1 MADGSNLKAK
11 IGMDT
16 GDFEKGAKKV
26 VKAAQGMGKDI
37 GSSLSEVG
45 RAIGVDAGLLGDLA
59 KRIDQATTLFKGM
72 ATAGNQT
79 ASSLTKAMVGL
90 GGAIAGLGLTA
101 AIMGFRELNE
111 QAQNFE
117 QRLQGVNLAASAKA
131 YRDTYAQS
139 LYDASGAGEAVA
151 GFWERSKNYFAT
163 NMAEIGTLFTTNSAD
178 RAKAKSDAER
188 AAQLASDMVDLKRR
202 ERDLGVE
209 IQKITNDISVA
220 QNTYLDKS
228 ASIADRKQAE
238 ATITELV
245 TQKYAKQIALQQEM
259 LANVQ
264 ERNSLTSS
272 TEAELDEEAGLQKNI
287 LSLQGQ
293 CQQELNSMLRTH
305 NQINNAAKA
314 QASSAKETQQ
324 ATELTLAA
332 ATALVEK
339 ERALKAIQDQNNAMR
354 SAARFRMDGPLQAVG
369 SSGALQGMAER
380 LTVPAIIKPVVD
392 TEAAQKAVVELSSVL
407 EQGVVG
413 MSEALGNLIGN
424 LINGE
429 NAWQGFAQAGIGV
442 VADMLSTVGKAFV
455 TEGVGVIAA
464 QMALKTGNGPAAIA
478 AGAAMI
484 ALAAT
489 MKTAMSNAAANWSG
503 GSGAAVAS
511 SSYSSGTTGPS
522 TYGREMTIRVTGTL
536 TGEGSKLKAVI
547 NNDDRRNNVTT

>member
-26 VKAAQGMGKDI
+26 TKAAQSMGKDI
-37 GSSLSEVG
+37 GTSLSDVG

-59 KRIDQATTLFKGM
+59 RRIESATTLFRGM
-72 ATAGNQT
+72 ASAGGNA
-79 ASSLTKAMVGL
+79 ASSLTKAMTGL

-101 AIMGFRELNE
+101 AILAFRELNAE
-111 QAQNFE
+111 AANFE
-117 QRLQGVNLAASAKA
+117 QRLQGVNLAQAAKA
-131 YRDTYAQS
+131 ARDVYKQS
-139 LYDASGAGEAVA
+139 LYDQTGRGDDFAYTKEYWQTRLSMGWQNMMTGADPAQREQA
-151 GFWERSKNYFAT
+151 
-163 NMAEIGTLFTTNSAD
+163 M
-178 RAKAKSDAER
+178 RAAER
-188 AAQLASDMVDLKRR
+188 AAALAS
-202 ERDLGVE
+202 ERVE
-209 IQKITNDISVA
+209 IQRE
-220 QNTYLDKS
+220 LDKYVKQEAVLQS
-228 ASIADRKQAE
+228 QINELRNTAGDRSKTEEERSRAKTQAE
-238 ATITELV
+238 NTINVLYNTR
-245 TQKYAKQIALQQEM
+245 IGLQQR
-259 LANVQ
+259 LADNLRETNGLV
-264 ERNSLTSS
+264 SS
-272 TEAELDEEAGLQKNI
+272 TDEEMRAQYAAEAAVYNLEGARQSQLRSFIRVGNQ
-287 LSLQGQ
+287 L
-293 CQQELNSMLRTH
+293 ENSG
-305 NQINNAAKA
+305 KA
-314 QASSAKETQQ
+314 QAQAAKETQQ

-536 TGEGSKLKAVI
+536 EASGSKLKAVL
-547 NNDDRRNNVTT
+547 NNEDNRTKVTT

>member
-26 VKAAQGMGKDI
+26 TKAAQSMGKDI
-37 GSSLSEVG
+37 GTSLSDVG

-59 KRIDQATTLFKGM
+59 RRIESATTLFRGM
-72 ATAGNQT
+72 ASAGGNA
-79 ASSLTKAMVGL
+79 ASSLTKAMTGL

-101 AIMGFRELNE
+101 AILAFRELNAE
-111 QAQNFE
+111 AANFE
-117 QRLQGVNLAASAKA
+117 QRLQGVNLAQAAKA
-131 YRDTYAQS
+131 ARDVYKQS
-139 LYDASGAGEAVA
+139 LYDQTGRGDDFAYTKEYWQTRLSMGWQNMMTGADPAQREQA
-151 GFWERSKNYFAT
+151 
-163 NMAEIGTLFTTNSAD
+163 M
-178 RAKAKSDAER
+178 RAAER
-188 AAQLASDMVDLKRR
+188 AAALAS
-202 ERDLGVE
+202 ERVE
-209 IQKITNDISVA
+209 IQRE
-220 QNTYLDKS
+220 LDKYVRQEAVLQS
-228 ASIADRKQAE
+228 QINELRNTAGDRSKTEEERSRAKTQAE
-238 ATITELV
+238 NTINVLYNTR
-245 TQKYAKQIALQQEM
+245 IGLQQR
-259 LANVQ
+259 LADNLRETNGLV
-264 ERNSLTSS
+264 SS
-272 TEAELDEEAGLQKNI
+272 TDEEMRAQYAAEAAVYNLEGARQSQLRSFIRVGNQ
-287 LSLQGQ
+287 L
-293 CQQELNSMLRTH
+293 ENSG
-305 NQINNAAKA
+305 KA
-314 QASSAKETQQ
+314 QAQAAKETQQ

-464 QMALKTGNGPAAIA
+464 QMALKTGDGPAAIA

-536 TGEGSKLKAVI
+536 EASGSKLKAVL
-547 NNDDRRNNVTT
+547 NNEDNRTKVTT

>member
-26 VKAAQGMGKDI
+26 TKAAQSMGKDI
-37 GSSLSEVG
+37 GTSLSDVG

-59 KRIDQATTLFKGM
+59 RRIESATTLFRGM
-72 ATAGNQT
+72 ASAGGNA
-79 ASSLTKAMVGL
+79 ASSLTKAMAGL

-101 AIMGFRELNE
+101 AILAFRELNAE
-111 QAQNFE
+111 AANFE
-117 QRLQGVNLAASAKA
+117 QRLQGVNLAQAAKA
-131 YRDTYAQS
+131 ARDVYKQS
-139 LYDASGAGEAVA
+139 LYDQTGRGDDFAYTKEYWQTRLSMGWQNMMTGADPAQREQA
-151 GFWERSKNYFAT
+151 
-163 NMAEIGTLFTTNSAD
+163 M
-178 RAKAKSDAER
+178 RAAER
-188 AAQLASDMVDLKRR
+188 AAALAS
-202 ERDLGVE
+202 ERVE
-209 IQKITNDISVA
+209 IQRE
-220 QNTYLDKS
+220 LDKYVRQEAVLQS
-228 ASIADRKQAE
+228 QINELRNTAGDRSKTEEERSKAKTQAE
-238 ATITELV
+238 NTINVLYNTR
-245 TQKYAKQIALQQEM
+245 IGLQQR
-259 LANVQ
+259 LADNLRETNGLV
-264 ERNSLTSS
+264 SS
-272 TEAELDEEAGLQKNI
+272 TDEEMRAQYAAEAAVYNLEGARQSQLRSFIRVGNQ
-287 LSLQGQ
+287 L
-293 CQQELNSMLRTH
+293 ENSG
-305 NQINNAAKA
+305 KA
-314 QASSAKETQQ
+314 QAQAAKETQQ

-332 ATALVEK
+332 ATELVEK

-392 TEAAQKAVVELSSVL
+392 TEAAQKAVVKLSSVL

-522 TYGREMTIRVTGTL
+522 TYGRVMEIRVTGTL
-536 TGEGSKLKAVI
+536 EASGSKLKAVL
-547 NNDDRRNNVTT
+547 NNEDNRTKVTT